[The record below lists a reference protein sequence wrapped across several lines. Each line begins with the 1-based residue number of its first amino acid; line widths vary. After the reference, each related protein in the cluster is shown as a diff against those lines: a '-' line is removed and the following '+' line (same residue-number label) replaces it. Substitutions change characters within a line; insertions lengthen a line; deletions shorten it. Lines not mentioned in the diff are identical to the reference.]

1 MRLIGMKL
9 KGVGPYKGEFSIDF
23 AALSRSRM
31 FLIEGETGAGK
42 TTILDGITFALYGSP
57 SVLNADKTR
66 MRSRF
71 LGESRE
77 ITVVDLI
84 VELNGVFYRIRREPE
99 YQYATK
105 SGKTS
110 THRATA
116 KLWTIEDGLRPLIGT
131 PEPDGGAARYFA
143 FAEGEGHATS
153 LAIKANDVAA
163 EINRLIGLNRDQ
175 FSKTIMLAQGQ
186 FSEFLRMKP
195 EDRTN
200 LVKELFSAQEYERI
214 QETLKNAADQQRHAM
229 EDAQRT
235 LSETARLAQ
244 RNAGR
249 ILQGIREFGDSA
261 DAVAEAS
268 DQQGDAG
275 GTTGMDSSFWGLDES
290 GNIAYPRYGVEEIVE
305 RLNQSLTRTAMQSA
319 QLQDGLTTQVARLEI
334 KLRHA
339 EDLYRQSADLVQQAQ
354 EERTLV
360 QQHVDLERQG
370 EQIAT
375 ERNQIELARKAE
387 PVLAKQQDLE
397 KRRCELKDTVDNLD
411 DVLERL
417 QEYPT
422 AEVLEERHKRALAA
436 AGGKDAARERLAVVA
451 AHQALLDK
459 VAQSAKRME
468 EARSRYFG
476 QRDDV
481 LAPAQEAMKELPD
494 EATVAERIAAY
505 TEQLAQEPLLQ
516 EQRKQAVQRLT
527 HARKVIEL
535 EQRVAEQNA
544 QVDELDIVC
553 TQAEQ
558 AVEQARQEFT
568 MLDAA
573 KYAGMLKEGQPCPV
587 CGSTTHPSPY
597 QAPDDAVTEQK
608 VHALERHAKQCAEK
622 LHRAQS
628 ELGRTK
634 TKLEAERE
642 AAEGN
647 GVEKAQQAIEQAD
660 AELTKLEQVAEQ
672 LSEVKRQCDE
682 IRKAQDVLQE
692 AKTQLAKLESAY
704 QAAKQTMES
713 AQSEAAGHTE
723 ESVAAERREA
733 RRQLEESEKQ
743 AEEAERLNLR
753 IKERQKLAK
762 QQTQL
767 QAQSATLNAQ
777 IASLSGEVV
786 TLLQQQGFNDI
797 EDAKSSAL
805 DTAAITHKQQRI
817 DEYERRIT
825 ANQTRLQDARR
836 TLAQSIM
843 AYVQTCKGFTPETSG
858 GLAESASGGEQP
870 QFVVPATVP
879 DAGVPDAAIPDA
891 GAPDTSGEQPVAYA
905 DDLEP
910 TAWGSAIESID
921 AAMLK
926 AAYTHAQSER
936 DAMVSRRSAAAD
948 WEQERLRCAEELNA
962 AAQDW
967 QRELDTYDPLYRM
980 AQLAN
985 GGGDSP
991 ADRRLTLI
999 TYAVTERFRD
1009 VLMRA
1014 NEILKDIQGGVYE
1027 LRLGEHEGRGGTK
1040 TGLPIDIFDRRNEQ
1054 LRPPSSLS
1062 GGETFFVSLA
1072 LALALA
1078 DIIQAENGGLSME
1091 TLFIDEGFGTLSDDY
1106 LDDVMGI
1113 LRDIAKTRDVGI
1125 ISHVGQLKDQIH
1137 ERISVTR
1144 VRPDAESRLAVIV

>member
-214 QETLKNAADQQRHAM
+214 QETLKTAADQQRHAM

-397 KRRCELKDTVDNLD
+397 KRRCELNDTVDNLD

-422 AEVLEERHKRALAA
+422 AETLEEQHKRALAA
-436 AGGKDAARERLAVVA
+436 AGGKDAARERLAVVET
-451 AHQALLDK
+451 HQALLNK

-468 EARSRYFG
+468 EARSRYLR

-481 LAPAQEAMKELPD
+481 LATAQEAMNGLPD
-494 EATVAERIAAY
+494 ETTVAERIAAY
-505 TEQLAQEPLLQ
+505 TEQLAQETLLQ
-516 EQRKQAVQRLT
+516 ERRKQAAQRLT
-527 HARKVIEL
+527 HARKVIGL

-558 AVEQARQEFT
+558 AAEQARQEFT

-597 QAPDDAVTEQK
+597 QAPDDVVTERK
-608 VHALERHAKQCAEK
+608 LHALERHAKQCAEK
-622 LHRAQS
+622 LHQAQS

-634 TKLEAERE
+634 TKMEAERE
-642 AAEGN
+642 AAEGSS
-647 GVEKAQQAIEQAD
+647 VEEAQQAIEQAD
-660 AELTKLEQVAEQ
+660 AELTKLEQAAEQ
-672 LSEVKRQCDE
+672 LSESKRQRDE
-682 IRKAQDVLQE
+682 IRKAQNALQE
-692 AKTQLAKLESAY
+692 ANTQLAKLESAY
-704 QAAKQTMES
+704 QVAKQALES

-733 RRQLEESEKQ
+733 RHQLEEAEKQ
-743 AEEAERLNLR
+743 AEEAGCLNLR
-753 IKERQKLAK
+753 IKERQKLAT

-777 IASLSGEVV
+777 IESLSGEV
-786 TLLQQQGFNDI
+786 TALLQQQGFNNI

-805 DTAAITHKQQRI
+805 DAAAITHKQQRI

-836 TLAQSIM
+836 TLAQSVK
-843 AYVQTCKGFTPETSG
+843 AFVQTRKGFTPETSSD
-858 GLAESASGGEQP
+858 LSESASGGEQP
-870 QFVVPATVP
+870 QFVVPAVVP
-879 DAGVPDAAIPDA
+879 DAGVPDA
-891 GAPDTSGEQPVAYA
+891 GVLDTSGEQPVAYA
-905 DDLEP
+905 DNLEP

-921 AAMLK
+921 AEMLK
-926 AAYTHAQSER
+926 AACTHAQSER
-936 DAMVSRRSAAAD
+936 DAMVSRRNAAAD

-999 TYAVTERFRD
+999 TYTVTERFRD

-1144 VRPDAESRLAVIV
+1144 VHPDAESRLTVIV

>member
-1 MRLIGMKL
+1 M
-9 KGVGPYKGEFSIDF
+9 
-23 AALSRSRM
+23 
-31 FLIEGETGAGK
+31 
-42 TTILDGITFALYGSP
+42 
-57 SVLNADKTR
+57 
-66 MRSRF
+66 
-71 LGESRE
+71 
-77 ITVVDLI
+77 
-84 VELNGVFYRIRREPE
+84 
-99 YQYATK
+99 
-105 SGKTS
+105 
-110 THRATA
+110 
-116 KLWTIEDGLRPLIGT
+116 IGT

-163 EINRLIGLNRDQ
+163 EINQLVGLNRDQ

-195 EDRTN
+195 EDRTQ

-214 QETLKNAADQQRHAM
+214 QETLKTAADQQRHAM

-235 LSETARLAQ
+235 LSETVRLAQ

-261 DAVAEAS
+261 DTVAEAS
-268 DQQGDAG
+268 DQQEAAD

-290 GNIAYPRYGVEEIVE
+290 GNIAYPRYGVEEIVG
-305 RLNQSLTRTAMQSA
+305 RLNQTMTQTAMQSA
-319 QLQDGLTTQVARLEI
+319 RLQDDLTSQTAKLEI
-334 KLRHA
+334 KLRHT

-354 EERTLV
+354 EERALV

-375 ERNQIELARKAE
+375 ERNQIESARKAE

-397 KRRCELKDTVDNLD
+397 KRRCELNDTVDNLD

-422 AEVLEERHKRALAA
+422 AETLEEQHKRALAA
-436 AGGKDAARERLAVVA
+436 AGGKDAARERLAVVET
-451 AHQALLDK
+451 HQALLNK

-468 EARSRYFG
+468 EARSRYLR

-481 LAPAQEAMKELPD
+481 LATAQEAMNGLPD
-494 EATVAERIAAY
+494 ETTVAERIAAY

-516 EQRKQAVQRLT
+516 ERRKQAAQRLT

-558 AVEQARQEFT
+558 AAEQARQEFT

-597 QAPDDAVTEQK
+597 QAPDDVVTERK
-608 VHALERHAKQCAEK
+608 LHALERHAKQCAEK
-622 LHRAQS
+622 LHQAQS

-634 TKLEAERE
+634 TKMEAERE
-642 AAEGN
+642 AAEGSS
-647 GVEKAQQAIEQAD
+647 VEEAQQAIEQAD
-660 AELTKLEQVAEQ
+660 AELTKLEQAAEQ
-672 LSEVKRQCDE
+672 LSESKRQRDE
-682 IRKAQDVLQE
+682 IRKAQNALQE
-692 AKTQLAKLESAY
+692 ANTQLAKLESAY
-704 QAAKQTMES
+704 QVAKQALES

-733 RRQLEESEKQ
+733 RHQLEEAEKQ
-743 AEEAERLNLR
+743 AEEAGCLNLR
-753 IKERQKLAK
+753 IKERQKLAT

-777 IASLSGEVV
+777 IESLSGEV
-786 TLLQQQGFNDI
+786 TALLQQQGFNNI

-805 DTAAITHKQQRI
+805 DAAAITHKQQRI

-836 TLAQSIM
+836 TLAQSIK
-843 AYVQTCKGFTPETSG
+843 AFVQTRKGFTSETSSD
-858 GLAESASGGEQP
+858 LSESASGGEQP
-870 QFVVPATVP
+870 QFVVPAVVPDAVVP
-879 DAGVPDAAIPDA
+879 DAGVL
-891 GAPDTSGEQPVAYA
+891 DTSGEQPVAYA
-905 DDLEP
+905 DNLEP

-921 AAMLK
+921 AEMLK
-926 AAYTHAQSER
+926 AACTHAQSER
-936 DAMVSRRSAAAD
+936 DAMVSRRNAAAD

-999 TYAVTERFRD
+999 TYTVTERFRD

-1144 VRPDAESRLAVIV
+1144 VHPDAESRLTVIV

>member
-9 KGVGPYKGEFSIDF
+9 KGVGPYKDEFSIDF
-23 AALSRSRM
+23 AALSRSHM

-77 ITVVDLI
+77 VTVVDLI
-84 VELNGVFYRIRREPE
+84 IELNGVFYRIRREPE
-99 YQYATK
+99 YQYVTK

-116 KLWTIEDGLRPLIGT
+116 KLWKIEDGLRPLIGT

-163 EINRLIGLNRDQ
+163 EINQLVGLNRDQ

-195 EDRTN
+195 EDRTQ

-214 QETLKNAADQQRHAM
+214 QETLKTAADQQRHAM

-235 LSETARLAQ
+235 LSETVRLAQ

-261 DAVAEAS
+261 DTVAEAS
-268 DQQGDAG
+268 DQQEAAD

-290 GNIAYPRYGVEEIVE
+290 GNIAYPRYGVEEIVG
-305 RLNQSLTRTAMQSA
+305 RLNQTMTQTAMQSA
-319 QLQDGLTTQVARLEI
+319 RLQDDLTSQTAKLEI
-334 KLRHA
+334 KLRHT

-354 EERTLV
+354 EERALV

-375 ERNQIELARKAE
+375 ERNQIESARKAE

-397 KRRCELKDTVDNLD
+397 KRRCELNDTVDNLD

-422 AEVLEERHKRALAA
+422 AETLEEQHKRALAA
-436 AGGKDAARERLAVVA
+436 AGGKDAARERLAVVET
-451 AHQALLDK
+451 HQALLNK

-468 EARSRYFG
+468 EARSRYLR

-481 LAPAQEAMKELPD
+481 LATAQEAMNGLPD
-494 EATVAERIAAY
+494 ETTVAERIAAY

-516 EQRKQAVQRLT
+516 ERRKQAAQRLT

-558 AVEQARQEFT
+558 AAEQARQEFT

-597 QAPDDAVTEQK
+597 QAPDDVVTERK
-608 VHALERHAKQCAEK
+608 LHALERHAKQCAEK
-622 LHRAQS
+622 LHQAQS

-634 TKLEAERE
+634 TKMEAERE
-642 AAEGN
+642 AAEGSS
-647 GVEKAQQAIEQAD
+647 VEEAQQAIEQAD
-660 AELTKLEQVAEQ
+660 AELTKLEQAAEQ
-672 LSEVKRQCDE
+672 LSESKRQRDE
-682 IRKAQDVLQE
+682 IRKAQNALQE
-692 AKTQLAKLESAY
+692 ANTQLAKLESAY
-704 QAAKQTMES
+704 QVAKQALES

-733 RRQLEESEKQ
+733 RHQLEEAEKQ
-743 AEEAERLNLR
+743 AEEAGCLNLR
-753 IKERQKLAK
+753 IKERQKLAT

-777 IASLSGEVV
+777 IESLSGEV
-786 TLLQQQGFNDI
+786 TALLQQQGFNNI

-805 DTAAITHKQQRI
+805 DAAAITHKQQRI

-836 TLAQSIM
+836 TLAQSIK
-843 AYVQTCKGFTPETSG
+843 AFVQTRKGFTSETSSD
-858 GLAESASGGEQP
+858 LSESASGGEQP
-870 QFVVPATVP
+870 QFVVPAVVPDAVVP
-879 DAGVPDAAIPDA
+879 DAGVL
-891 GAPDTSGEQPVAYA
+891 DTSGEQPVAYA
-905 DDLEP
+905 DNLEP

-921 AAMLK
+921 AEMLK
-926 AAYTHAQSER
+926 AACTHAQSER
-936 DAMVSRRSAAAD
+936 DAMVSRRNAAAD

-999 TYAVTERFRD
+999 TYTVTERFRD

-1144 VRPDAESRLAVIV
+1144 VHPDAESRLTVIV

>member
-1 MRLIGMKL
+1 M
-9 KGVGPYKGEFSIDF
+9 
-23 AALSRSRM
+23 
-31 FLIEGETGAGK
+31 
-42 TTILDGITFALYGSP
+42 
-57 SVLNADKTR
+57 
-66 MRSRF
+66 
-71 LGESRE
+71 
-77 ITVVDLI
+77 
-84 VELNGVFYRIRREPE
+84 FYRIRREPE
-99 YQYATK
+99 YQYVTK

-116 KLWTIEDGLRPLIGT
+116 KLWKIEDGLRPLIGT

-163 EINRLIGLNRDQ
+163 EINQLVGLNRDQ

-195 EDRTN
+195 EDRTQ

-214 QETLKNAADQQRHAM
+214 QETLKTAADQQRHAM

-235 LSETARLAQ
+235 LSETVRLAQ

-261 DAVAEAS
+261 DTVAEAS
-268 DQQGDAG
+268 DQQEAAD

-290 GNIAYPRYGVEEIVE
+290 GNIAYPRYGVEEIVG
-305 RLNQSLTRTAMQSA
+305 RLNQTMTQTAMQSA
-319 QLQDGLTTQVARLEI
+319 RLQDDLTSQTAKLEI
-334 KLRHA
+334 KLRHT

-354 EERTLV
+354 EERALV

-375 ERNQIELARKAE
+375 ERNQIESARKAE

-397 KRRCELKDTVDNLD
+397 KRRCELNDTVDNLD

-422 AEVLEERHKRALAA
+422 AETLEEQHKRALAA
-436 AGGKDAARERLAVVA
+436 AGGKDAARERLAVVET
-451 AHQALLDK
+451 HQALLNK

-468 EARSRYFG
+468 EARSRYLR

-481 LAPAQEAMKELPD
+481 LATAQEAMNGLPD
-494 EATVAERIAAY
+494 ETTVAERIAAY

-516 EQRKQAVQRLT
+516 ERRKQAAQRLT

-558 AVEQARQEFT
+558 AAEQARQEFT

-597 QAPDDAVTEQK
+597 QAPDDVVTERK
-608 VHALERHAKQCAEK
+608 LHALERHAKQCAEK
-622 LHRAQS
+622 LHQAQS

-634 TKLEAERE
+634 TKMEAERE
-642 AAEGN
+642 AAEGSS
-647 GVEKAQQAIEQAD
+647 VEEAQQAIEQAD
-660 AELTKLEQVAEQ
+660 AELTKLEQAAEQ
-672 LSEVKRQCDE
+672 LSESKRQRDE
-682 IRKAQDVLQE
+682 IRKAQNALQE
-692 AKTQLAKLESAY
+692 ANTQLAKLESAY
-704 QAAKQTMES
+704 QVAKQALES

-733 RRQLEESEKQ
+733 RHQLEEAEKQ
-743 AEEAERLNLR
+743 AEEAGCLNLR
-753 IKERQKLAK
+753 IKERQKLAT

-777 IASLSGEVV
+777 IESLSGEV
-786 TLLQQQGFNDI
+786 TALLQQQGFNNI

-805 DTAAITHKQQRI
+805 DAAAITHKQQRI

-836 TLAQSIM
+836 TLAQSIK
-843 AYVQTCKGFTPETSG
+843 AFVQTRKGFTSETSSD
-858 GLAESASGGEQP
+858 LSESASGGEQP
-870 QFVVPATVP
+870 QFVVPAVVPDAVVP
-879 DAGVPDAAIPDA
+879 DAGVL
-891 GAPDTSGEQPVAYA
+891 DTSGEQPVAYA
-905 DDLEP
+905 DNLEP

-921 AAMLK
+921 AEMLK
-926 AAYTHAQSER
+926 AACTHAQSER
-936 DAMVSRRSAAAD
+936 DAMVSRRNAAAD

-999 TYAVTERFRD
+999 TYTVTERFRD

-1144 VRPDAESRLAVIV
+1144 VHPDAESRLTVIV